1 MTQVDTPAPGRGNGT
16 ARRQAAGLIKAGR
29 FDDAKRLLERE
40 LLRLPTDPQ
49 LHYLLGMA
57 AYRSGDTAAA
67 LAGFQRAVDADPKN
81 AAALYGLG
89 LTLRHRGQNEA
100 ARGAFEAALE
110 ADPGLEEARAQLA
123 NLPAERSP
131 AYGFSAP
138 PGAGPAAAK
147 PGEPTVDP
155 EATASL
161 AELLDARG
169 RPQPDD
175 DTLAGE
181 LIWEGQPSPRMV
193 AGAAVGALLLLLLP
207 GLLEDAASGLP
218 SGPARDALAGLWRVA
233 SAAALPAAFLL
244 VVLSAAS
251 WMTRFYVL
259 RRHRIEVSSGLLR
272 RQHVSVWLHDLER
285 PVAVNQKLWHLAL
298 GVATIQLD
306 TTILPAGR
314 GRRAAGR
321 PGRLLLSGLPND
333 LAEELSAVIRAES
346 LWQRRR
352 MVQNFVSSR

>member
-1 MTQVDTPAPGRGNGT
+1 MTQVDASAPGREDGT
-16 ARRQAAGLIKAGR
+16 ALRRAAALIKAR
-29 FDDAKRLLERE
+29 RYDEAKGLLEKE
-40 LLRLPTDPQ
+40 LIRLPTDPQ

-57 AYRSGDTAAA
+57 AYRSGDNAAA
-67 LAGFQRAVDADPKN
+67 LAAFQRAVDTDPAN
-81 AAALYGLG
+81 ASALYGLG
-89 LTLRHRGQNEA
+89 LTLRHRGEYGEA
-100 ARGAFEAALE
+100 RSAFEGALAAN
-110 ADPGLEEARAQLA
+110 PKLEEARAQLA

-131 AYGFSAP
+131 VYGFSAP
-138 PGAGPAAAK
+138 PRAAPAGVK
-147 PGEPTVDP
+147 PDEPTVDP
-155 EATASL
+155 EATVSL
-161 AELLDARG
+161 AELLDTRG

-181 LIWEGQPSPRMV
+181 VVWEGQPSPRML
-193 AGAAVGALLLLLLP
+193 VGAGIGAILLLLVP

-218 SGPARDALAGLWRVA
+218 SGPARDALAWLWRVA
-233 SAAALPAAFLL
+233 YAAALPAALFL
-244 VVLSAAS
+244 VVLSAAN

-272 RQHVSVWLHDLER
+272 RQHVTVWLHDLER
-285 PVAVNQKLWHLAL
+285 PIAVNQKLWHLAL
-298 GVATIQLD
+298 GVATIRLD

-333 LAEELSAVIRAES
+333 LAEELSAVIRAEA

>member
-1 MTQVDTPAPGRGNGT
+1 MTQVDTPGPEQEDGT
-16 ARRQAAGLIKAGR
+16 GRRQAAGLIKVGR
-29 FDDAKRLLERE
+29 YDDAKRLLEQE
-40 LLRLPTDPQ
+40 LIRSPTDPQ
-49 LHYLLGMA
+49 LLYLLGMA
-57 AYRSGDTAAA
+57 AYRSGDNAAA

-81 AAALYGLG
+81 ASALYGLG
-89 LTLRHRGQNEA
+89 LTLRHRGEYGEA
-100 ARGAFEAALE
+100 RSAFEAAL
-110 ADPGLEEARAQLA
+110 AANSKLEEARAQLA

-138 PGAGPAAAK
+138 PRAAPAGVK
-147 PGEPTVDP
+147 PDEPSVGP
-155 EATASL
+155 EATVSL
-161 AELLDARG
+161 AELLDTRG

-181 LIWEGQPSPRMV
+181 VVWEGQPSPRML
-193 AGAAVGALLLLLLP
+193 VGAVIGAILLLLVP

-218 SGPARDALAGLWRVA
+218 SGPARDGLAWLWRVA
-233 SAAALPAAFLL
+233 SAAALPVALFL
-244 VVLSAAS
+244 VVLSAAN

-272 RQHVSVWLHDLER
+272 RQHVTVWLHDLER

-333 LAEELSAVIRAES
+333 LAEELSAVIRAEA